1 MAEPKKG
8 RKELWKG
15 TRAVAEAAVR
25 AGCSCYF
32 GYPIT
37 PQNDLLEYMSE
48 RLPACGGSFIQAE
61 SELSA
66 INMVYGAAAAGGRAM
81 TSSSGPGFSLMQ
93 EGISFIAGARLP
105 CVIVYVARGGP
116 GCGTIL
122 GAQADYFQVTRGGGH
137 GDYRCIVLA
146 PTFIQEAVNFT
157 MDAFELADRYRMP
170 VVVYMDGFLGQ
181 MMEGINMPERIEGAK
196 IPAKEWAVS
205 GEALKRGKRNV
216 ITSYW
221 FDERECMR
229 ANIELQKVYAE
240 IGLRESRSSSLFTE
254 DAEYLIV
261 SYGIAARVAMEAILE
276 LRRQGVRMGLF
287 RPQTLWPFP
296 AGALQEA
303 CKGVKG
309 LLVVEL
315 SMGQMVE
322 DVLLAVAKQVPVSF
336 KGFAGGV
343 IPSVDEVVEA
353 GIKISRGE
361 LINERGSTGF

>member
-1 MAEPKKG
+1 MAINKG
-8 RKELWKG
+8 GKELWKG
-15 TRAVAEAAVR
+15 TKAVAEAAIR

-37 PQNDLLEYMSE
+37 PQNDLLEHMSE
-48 RLPACGGSFIQAE
+48 YLPGHGGAFIQAE
-61 SELSA
+61 SELAA
-66 INMVYGAAAAGGRAM
+66 INMVYGATAAGGRVM

-105 CVIVYVARGGP
+105 CVIVNVGRGGP

-122 GAQADYFQVTRGGGH
+122 GAQSDYFQVTRGGGH

-146 PTFIQEAVNFT
+146 PTFIQEAVDFT
-157 MDAFELADRYRMP
+157 MDAFELADSYRMP

-181 MMEGINMPERIEGAK
+181 MMEGINLPERIPEEKMPG
-196 IPAKEWAVS
+196 KEWAIS
-205 GEALKRGKRNV
+205 GEAVKRGRRNV

-221 FDERECMR
+221 SDEKECMQ
-229 ANIELQKVYAE
+229 ANIELQKVYQE
-240 IGLRESRSSSLFTE
+240 IEFMESRSSSFYTE

-261 SYGIAARVAMEAILE
+261 AYGIAARVAMEAILA
-276 LRRQGVRMGLF
+276 LRQQGILVGLF
-287 RPQTLWPFP
+287 CPQSLWPFP
-296 AGALQEA
+296 TKALQEA
-303 CKGVKG
+303 CRGKKG
-309 LLVVEL
+309 LLVIEL

-322 DVLLAVAKQVPVSF
+322 DVLQTVSKDVPVSF

-343 IPSVDEVVEA
+343 IPSVLDVVET

-361 LINERGSTGF
+361 LINERGSISF